1 MLGGRLISQRRP
13 GGSCVAVRPVP
24 GPSAGATAGG
34 GTGSLLLPALPQT
47 AHGCSKG
54 AFSRLAR

>member
-24 GPSAGATAGG
+24 GLSAGATAGG
-34 GTGSLLLPALPQT
+34 GTGSPLLPALPQP

-54 AFSRLAR
+54 AFS